1 MTYISVD
8 VDVDID
14 DILDELDD
22 DDLIKE
28 IEKRAKKANVN
39 TFDFI
44 IYQPS
49 KDDCDIL
56 EGRMLREQIAHLLG
70 LNQYASKDDIINMLL
85 EKI

>member
-22 DDLIKE
+22 DDLIEE

-44 IYQPS
+44 RYQPS
-49 KDDCDIL
+49 KDECDML
-56 EGRMLREQIAHLLG
+56 EGRMLREEVAHLLG
-70 LNQYASKDDIINMLL
+70 LNKYASRDDIINMLL

>member
-22 DDLIKE
+22 DDLIEE
-28 IEKRAKKANVN
+28 IEKRAKIAKV
-39 TFDFI
+39 TTYDFI
-44 IYQPS
+44 RYQPS
-49 KDDCDIL
+49 KDECDIP
-56 EGRMLREQIAHLLG
+56 EGRMLREQVAHLLG
-70 LNQYASKDDIINMLL
+70 LNQYASRDDIINMLL